1 VALLQARKPVKAT
14 TGCIKALPV
23 ADFND
28 ASWGKDGHTSQQFPR
43 NTRICIQYKGAA
55 AEPCRP
61 LT

>member
-1 VALLQARKPVKAT
+1 VKAT

-55 AEPCRP
+55 AEPCRL